1 MPNSCPTRPPPV
13 TSACHH
19 LARVENAKNSPA
31 RNVHQV
37 NHLQK
42 QPITL
47 GLQAQHASACLS
59 ETRRPALAALGLS
72 RVPLTCT
79 ECRLRATA
87 LAAGER
93 HSRKSGRRWDGEGSR
108 GMAKASRR
116 GLCDT
121 AKRHRPRK
129 PRHPR
134 SPAPTSKAWLP
145 HSGIQKGAAHY
156 RGRRLL
162 LMFDNRF
169 AHAVRD
175 AKQWRRGESNP
186 GPVTHIQDFS
196 GRSLLWIFSAPVL
209 AQTRSLTGSVV

>member
-1 MPNSCPTRPPPV
+1 MKRALVLSWLTGAQVTIFSTPDLPNSCPTRPPPV

-47 GLQAQHASACLS
+47 GLQAQHASVCLS

-108 GMAKASRR
+108 GMA
-116 GLCDT
+116 
-121 AKRHRPRK
+121 
-129 PRHPR
+129 
-134 SPAPTSKAWLP
+134 
-145 HSGIQKGAAHY
+145 
-156 RGRRLL
+156 
-162 LMFDNRF
+162 
-169 AHAVRD
+169 RD
-175 AKQWRRGESNP
+175 GEGWRRRQDEACATQRSGTGRGSQDTLAAQRRPPKP
-186 GPVTHIQDFS
+186 GSRI
-196 GRSLLWIFSAPVL
+196 RAYKKAPPTTVGD
-209 AQTRSLTGSVV
+209 AFY